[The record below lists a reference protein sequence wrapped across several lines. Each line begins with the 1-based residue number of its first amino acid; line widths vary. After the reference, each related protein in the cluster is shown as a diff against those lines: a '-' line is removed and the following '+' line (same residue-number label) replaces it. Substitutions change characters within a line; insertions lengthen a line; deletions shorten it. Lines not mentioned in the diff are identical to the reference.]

1 MSSSFDLIR
10 PPSRFT
16 GLHAHTSFS
25 TFDGLGYPK
34 EHIDF
39 ILSEAQGMD
48 SWALTDH
55 GNGSGLAH
63 AEPIQSRC
71 KKPAENTGNSMA

>member
-1 MSSSFDLIR
+1 MSKISKSDFFNIS
-10 PPSRFT
+10 PKRFT
-16 GLHAHTSFS
+16 GLHAHSSFS

-34 EHIDF
+34 DHIDF
-39 ILSEAQGMD
+39 ITSEAQGMD

-63 AEPIQSRC
+63 ARVHAEKLQKQG
-71 KKPAENTGNSMA
+71 KKVII